1 MSELASYN
9 FLTAADWEARIR
21 EADLLAASCQLC
33 PRHCGVNRFK
43 DERGFCGAPGELVVS
58 SIFPHHGEE
67 PPISGSGGSGT
78 VFFTYCTLKCL
89 FCQNYELSHQAVGAR
104 FTPATLAGKMLD
116 LEAQG
121 CHNINLVTATHFLP
135 WVLRALREAAL
146 KGLSVPIVYNCG
158 GYELTKALSL
168 LTGIV
173 DLYLP
178 DMKFGDNASAYRYS
192 AAGDY
197 VIVNR
202 AAIREMFRQ
211 VGPLCMDHVGIARRG
226 LCIRHLVLPEGK
238 AGTETII
245 NYLESI
251 FDPHDL
257 YISLMAQYR
266 PLFRAAERPEIDRHV
281 TFDEYEPL
289 RQRLIES
296 GFNGFYQEIGAMDD
310 SFVIDFKKRKEE
322 RLRGSELKSTGL

>member
-1 MSELASYN
+1 MSEHASYR
-9 FLTAADWEARIR
+9 FLTAADWGARIK
-21 EADLLAASCQLC
+21 EADRLAASCELC
-33 PRHCGVNRFK
+33 PRHCRVNRLEG
-43 DERGFCGAPGELVVS
+43 ERGFCGAPRELVVS

-89 FCQNYELSHQAVGAR
+89 FCQNYELSHQAVGAPL
-104 FTPATLAGKMLD
+104 TPATLAEKMLG

-135 WVLRALREAAL
+135 WVLRALREATF

-158 GYELTKALSL
+158 GYELMEALSL

-178 DMKFGDNASAYRYS
+178 DMKYGDDESAERYS

-197 VIVNR
+197 VIVNQ

-211 VGPLCMDHVGIARRG
+211 VGPLRLDNVGIACRG

-238 AGTETII
+238 AGTVKII
-245 NYLESI
+245 NYLKSI
-251 FDPHDL
+251 FDPRDL

-266 PLFRAAERPEIDRHV
+266 PLFRAAECPEIGRPV
-281 TFDEYEPL
+281 KFDEYEPL

-296 GFNGFYQEIGAMDD
+296 GFNGFYQEIGSMDE
-310 SFVIDFKKRKEE
+310 SFVIDFKTRKEE
-322 RLRGSELKSTGL
+322 RLRGKELESAGI